1 MTNRNFT
8 DNPDRNVLAKGGGKP
23 SPTGVRG
30 KTKTKMNMK
39 PGPAGGLPG
48 ASQRRSRNPGDAPS
62 KNFHLKPE
70 GL

>member
-1 MTNRNFT
+1 MTNPFFT

-23 SPTGVRG
+23 PSPGVRG
-30 KTKTKMNMK
+30 KKTAKMKLK

-48 ASQRRSRNPGDAPS
+48 ASQKRSRNPGAAPS